1 MATGRISSQMNNAD
15 TQYYLRKQEV
25 KQNRLNN
32 QVGSQTRI
40 NSLRDDP
47 IAAGHLIRYQS
58 YLSRV
63 NQFEKNAQTL
73 ADNFQISDGY
83 IDSNLQILQRVRE
96 LAVTGANG
104 TYSKDDLKNMATEV
118 NELLKEMIQN
128 ANAVG
133 PEGNSLFAGTRAKTQ
148 AFDVLLGNVPGA
160 SEPLIKEVLYQGNIA
175 LNSVEVDENQYMQ
188 VDNSG
193 NRIFWA
199 EPQRVMGKR
208 DLTGW
213 TSNADNVI
221 NVDGVDIKINRGD
234 NIYSVISKI
243 NESGVAVKAR
253 IDPISNGL
261 DLETTDSHQMW
272 LEDKKGSVLE
282 EIGFIKDK
290 SQLPPYNLA
299 TNVSYSGGSVFDT
312 VIALRDAMFRGDQES
327 IGGRVLGS
335 IDLGISNMTTRL
347 AKSGSDYERAFANI
361 NRSQTNAVNVT
372 ALVSREGDVD
382 ITKTLT
388 DIKMLEMVNQAT
400 LSNAGKMY
408 STTLLDY
415 MR

>member
-47 IAAGHLIRYQS
+47 IAVGHLIRYQS

-63 NQFEKNAQTL
+63 NQFEKNAQNL
-73 ADNFQISDGY
+73 ADNFKISEGY

-133 PEGNSLFAGTRAKTQ
+133 PEGNSLFAGTRSKTQ

-160 SEPLIKEVLYQGNIA
+160 SEPLIKEVQYQGNIA

-199 EPQRVMGKR
+199 EPQRVMGRR

-361 NRSQTNAVNVT
+361 NRSQTNALNVT
-372 ALVSREGDVD
+372 TLVSREGDVD

-388 DIKMLEMVNQAT
+388 DMKMLEMVNQAT